1 MFRQRLIFS
10 ILILLI
16 GTYVNCHAQAKMI
29 GVISDSLSQDDLP
42 GAENGASRSTHR
54 AHVVAQFAQAR
65 YRLEEAF
72 RTVVKELQIESK
84 N

>member
-10 ILILLI
+10 ILILLM

-42 GAENGASRSTHR
+42 GANVVINNTAQGTASNINGEYYISR
-54 AHVVAQFAQAR
+54 
-65 YRLEEAF
+65 L
-72 RTVVKELQIESK
+72 L
-84 N
+84 